1 MVEKILWIN
10 FEFPLNAK
18 TWKRTSNTRFHMLG
32 VRNTSRLPK
41 ARNSTTQIQRTE
53 QQTGDDLKSVLGRLP
68 DPVFVTYGNQ
78 GYSSLLKNF
87 VCNMA
92 LFPPMHRHMLIIVSE
107 NRTAEMIKSHGNEV
121 SVWILPSPLND
132 SYDFETL
139 DYIRLMMHRGKI
151 LVNLLEL
158 AQTQAKTIVWIE
170 PDFHYTQ
177 NLLNRPEITQQ
188 VSDLVL
194 FWDFNNFCG
203 CFIRFAPVPG
213 SLFFYKEIVQRMEQN
228 QREGGN
234 TNDQMILNSV
244 VAEHLPN
251 YTLFDPCLYRSG
263 LSTKAK
269 LMQRGASEC
278 LGKYPVAQHHNWII
292 GLQNKVNMAK
302 EERGWFLREDD
313 MACSTRDIRLVV
325 MTMNRAWSL
334 DRLLKSLDHAK
345 YPPGASV
352 DLQVTIDRDFNENVD
367 QPTMKIL
374 ESLDWRH
381 GIYEVKVWPHKV
393 GLYGQ
398 WVESWPAELYSN
410 DLYKAVILLEDDLE
424 VSPYYFTWFTGAHKY
439 YGGGEKVAA
448 ITGQRPNL
456 VAAINGPA
464 SVESVVPEGTKAF
477 GYMLMATWSLSPI
490 PQVWRDFRQW
500 VKDKRTNY
508 PGFVPTVPGIV
519 PDQWYSHFRSRGEEE
534 NMWEMWFIRF
544 VDERG
549 LHTIYPWVSNGRE
562 AMVSNW
568 KEVGLH
574 FSGIPTL
581 DFPVCQ
587 TWDDLLLEQSPL
599 PLVGYDLKF
608 SLIGDEWKPRIPSK
622 LRFIMQESC
631 MSDICKILATSS
643 SSSSDLSAS
652 LSTLGT
658 RYEERE
664 RHGTW
669 ATSNVLDL
677 ADVMIQPDGDVVV
690 CNTIKHLQNFIG
702 SRGCKLEDTPV
713 DQETLCASR
722 TSRNTHDKVI
732 VTSQMWGNGYFHT
745 LVEGLP
751 RLVSALE
758 FLKFNKET
766 EHEWVMHSMAPSHLA
781 QQIADF
787 FAIKGFTDGPVYA
800 KRALIASPTPCGG
813 SLKGKQTRVLRSYI
827 HTKLSTLEPKKRHNT
842 TLIIIKRS
850 SYRSLLNHDAILARS
865 RELWHAGEVVEHTGK
880 ESFKEQVALFYSASA
895 AIAPHGAGLANAVA
909 MQENTNIIEVIPE
922 IGTNRLNMCY
932 AALAFALKIQYTALH
947 IEGFDSDGT
956 AVLPITLLEQL
967 PIW

>member
-1 MVEKILWIN
+1 MSKLIQVMICLLIPFMVENILWIN

-18 TWKRTSNTRFHMLG
+18 TWKRSSNTQFQMLR

-41 ARNSTTQIQRTE
+41 ARNSTTQTQSTE
-53 QQTGDDLKSVLGRLP
+53 QQTGDDLKSMLGRLP

-107 NRTAEMIKSHGNEV
+107 NRTAEMIKSYSNEV

-139 DYIRLMMHRGKI
+139 DYIRLMMHRGKM

-213 SLFFYKEIVQRMEQN
+213 SLFFYKEIMQRMEQN
-228 QREGGN
+228 QLEGGN

-269 LMQRGASEC
+269 LVQRNASEC

-292 GLQNKVNMAK
+292 GLQNKVKMAK
-302 EERGWFLREDD
+302 EERGWFLRDDD

-352 DLQVTIDRDFNENVD
+352 DLQVTIDRDFSENVD

-398 WVESWPAELYSN
+398 WVESWPAELYPN

-424 VSPYYFTWFTGAHKY
+424 VSPYYFTWFTEAHKY
-439 YGGGEKVAA
+439 YGGKEKVAA

-490 PQVWRDFRQW
+490 PQVWCEFRQW

-508 PGFVPTVPGIV
+508 PDFVPTVPGIV

-608 SLIGDEWKPRIPSK
+608 PPKNKQHVEAQNQSRIPVHFVWVQPFLQPTDTEAKNPKLLKSQIQAKSVSQDWGNKLTKDKFEIILWTDREICNEFPSLVPILSRISVPAWISDVLRYHIIYRFGGVYLDTDVLAVHDFSPLLENFNSSFSVCQTPWQPIGQAAQTTPVQSCESVINAIIAAPINHPAVKCAAEKSLDYTASVVADGIGQSYSVEATGPALWTSCTREYNGINILPSWTFLACSFFSRDSCNRVDYAENLSVYGMHEWKWS
-622 LRFIMQESC
+622 
-631 MSDICKILATSS
+631 
-643 SSSSDLSAS
+643 
-652 LSTLGT
+652 
-658 RYEERE
+658 
-664 RHGTW
+664 
-669 ATSNVLDL
+669 
-677 ADVMIQPDGDVVV
+677 
-690 CNTIKHLQNFIG
+690 
-702 SRGCKLEDTPV
+702 
-713 DQETLCASR
+713 
-722 TSRNTHDKVI
+722 
-732 VTSQMWGNGYFHT
+732 WG
-745 LVEGLP
+745 
-751 RLVSALE
+751 
-758 FLKFNKET
+758 
-766 EHEWVMHSMAPSHLA
+766 
-781 QQIADF
+781 
-787 FAIKGFTDGPVYA
+787 
-800 KRALIASPTPCGG
+800 
-813 SLKGKQTRVLRSYI
+813 
-827 HTKLSTLEPKKRHNT
+827 
-842 TLIIIKRS
+842 
-850 SYRSLLNHDAILARS
+850 
-865 RELWHAGEVVEHTGK
+865 
-880 ESFKEQVALFYSASA
+880 
-895 AIAPHGAGLANAVA
+895 
-909 MQENTNIIEVIPE
+909 
-922 IGTNRLNMCY
+922 
-932 AALAFALKIQYTALH
+932 
-947 IEGFDSDGT
+947 
-956 AVLPITLLEQL
+956 
-967 PIW
+967 